1 MITAKMLGRAADAA
15 ANRRATNSVLAIF
28 QNSTPHALPTLSND
42 TALPLKHRNSSR
54 GLLLVFGSGFLLGTV
69 AGFFLQ
75 KQWRAFNQ
83 YRADRAK
90 AQYLLAKQRL
100 DEA

>member
-1 MITAKMLGRAADAA
+1 MHTHTKLRLNLALRSLT
-15 ANRRATNSVLAIF
+15 TN
-28 QNSTPHALPTLSND
+28 
-42 TALPLKHRNSSR
+42 
-54 GLLLVFGSGFLLGTV
+54 TV